1 MSKIIVNKP
10 IVDINGDEMARIMW
24 GLIKENLILP
34 FIDIKL
40 LEFDLG
46 IKNRDRTN
54 DLITTEAANAIK
66 KNNVGVKCATITP
79 DDNRVKE
86 FNLKKKFPSPNGTI
100 RNILNG
106 TIFREPIICDN
117 IPKFVSHWNSPVII
131 ARHAFGDIYKAKDL
145 QIKKKGKLF
154 ISFEPEDKSK
164 IVKQEIF
171 NFRSSGI
178 ALGMFNIDNS
188 INDFALSCFNFSLM
202 KKIPLFLSTKNT
214 ILQNYDERFKEIF
227 DKIYVEQFKSK
238 FLDIGINYQHRL
250 IDDMVACLMKWSG
263 GYLWACKN
271 YEGDVMSDLVAQGYG
286 SLGLMTS
293 VLQSPD
299 GKVIE
304 TEAAHGTV
312 TSHFRQYQNGKQT
325 STNPIASIFA
335 WTRALWHRGN
345 IDSNEDLKKFANI
358 LESICKNLIK
368 KGNMTKDL
376 ALLVG
381 PEQKWLTTRELIFN
395 IKSHLEEK
403 IN

>member
-345 IDSNEDLKKFANI
+345 IDGNEDLKKFANI

>member
-24 GLIKENLILP
+24 GLIKEHLILP

-154 ISFEPEDKSK
+154 ISFEPDDKSK
-164 IVKQEIF
+164 KIKQEIF

-227 DKIYVEQFKSK
+227 DKIYVNQFKSK

-293 VLQSPD
+293 ILQSPD
-299 GKVIE
+299 GKIIE

-312 TSHFRQYQNGKQT
+312 TSHFRQHQNGKQT

-345 IDSNEDLKKFANI
+345 IDGNEDLKKFANI

-381 PEQKWLTTRELIFN
+381 PEQKWLTTRELILN

>member
-24 GLIKENLILP
+24 GLIKEHLILP

-79 DDNRVKE
+79 DDKRVQE

-154 ISFEPEDKSK
+154 ISFEPDDKSK
-164 IVKQEIF
+164 KIKQEIF

-227 DKIYVEQFKSK
+227 DKIYVNQFKSK

-293 VLQSPD
+293 ILQSPD
-299 GKVIE
+299 GKIIE

-312 TSHFRQYQNGKQT
+312 TSHFRQHQNGKQT

-345 IDSNEDLKKFANI
+345 IDGNEDLKKFANI

-381 PEQKWLTTRELIFN
+381 PEQKWLTTRELILN

>member
-202 KKIPLFLSTKNT
+202 KKIPLYLSTKNT

>member
-1 MSKIIVNKP
+1 M
-10 IVDINGDEMARIMW
+10 
-24 GLIKENLILP
+24 
-34 FIDIKL
+34 
-40 LEFDLG
+40 
-46 IKNRDRTN
+46 
-54 DLITTEAANAIK
+54 
-66 KNNVGVKCATITP
+66 
-79 DDNRVKE
+79 
-86 FNLKKKFPSPNGTI
+86 
-100 RNILNG
+100 NG

-154 ISFEPEDKSK
+154 ISFEPDDKSK
-164 IVKQEIF
+164 KIKQEIF

-227 DKIYVEQFKSK
+227 DKIYVNQFKSK

-293 VLQSPD
+293 ILQSPD
-299 GKVIE
+299 GKIIE

-312 TSHFRQYQNGKQT
+312 TSHFRQHQNGKQT

-345 IDSNEDLKKFANI
+345 IDGNEDLKKFANI

-381 PEQKWLTTRELIFN
+381 PEQKWLTTRELILN

>member
-24 GLIKENLILP
+24 GLIKEHLILP

-79 DDNRVKE
+79 DDKRVQE

-154 ISFEPEDKSK
+154 ISFEPDDKSK
-164 IVKQEIF
+164 KIKQEIF

-227 DKIYVEQFKSK
+227 DKIYVNQFKSK

-293 VLQSPD
+293 ILQSPD
-299 GKVIE
+299 GKIIE

-312 TSHFRQYQNGKQT
+312 TSHFRQHQNGKQT

-345 IDSNEDLKKFANI
+345 IDGNEDLKKFANI